1 MGRPKRAAARA
12 AEAEAEAN
20 KKAKAGLAVGDELPG
35 DLPELETDETVG
47 KDSKTIKLQVVCR
60 QNPCFGVQSSNALP

>member
-20 KKAKAGLAVGDELPG
+20 KKAKSGLAVGDQLPD
-35 DLPELETDETVG
+35 DLPELETDATVG
-47 KDSKTIKLQVVCR
+47 KDSKTLKLQVL
-60 QNPCFGVQSSNALP
+60 PSFFGY